1 MSYFQELNSFLRRMY
16 PPFVTALNPVC
27 LRGVVPV
34 FMFHTVAD
42 DRFGEQLGF
51 LAENGYHSLTAD
63 ELLNFLKGSKKVPDG
78 SVVLTFDDGEKSLY
92 TAAFPLL
99 KKFGFRAISFITP
112 SFIKQGKS
120 SGHPGKQWLG
130 WDEIEEMH
138 KSGVIDFQSHTL
150 NHERMFA
157 GKDVIGFYHPGFFA
171 DGLGLDVP
179 TVLSGGNYTK
189 LNQTGAPVYRMGSRM
204 GKELRYFDDESL
216 RKDCV
221 EYVKNHGGNS
231 FFEKK
236 MWEKKLGNYFE
247 SMRKEKENTGYFES
261 LSERSE
267 SILKS
272 LVKSKEILEEKLNKE
287 VNHLA
292 YPWGYGSKLAVSLSM
307 EADYKANFWGPLH
320 GIRINTAGSDSYY
333 IPRLKDDYLFR
344 LPGKGRKSLR
354 KIFEHKFTR
363 RMQSKD
369 IY

>member
-1 MSYFQELNSFLRRMY
+1 MY

-27 LRGVVPV
+27 LSGVVPV
-34 FMFHTVAD
+34 FMFHTVSD
-42 DRFGEQLGF
+42 DRFGKQLGF
-51 LAENGYHSLTAD
+51 LAKNGYHSLRAD

-99 KKFGFRAISFITP
+99 KKFGFRAVSFITP
-112 SFIKQGKS
+112 SFIRERKS
-120 SGHPGKQWLG
+120 SGQPGKQWLG

-138 KSGVIDFQSHTL
+138 KSGVIDFQSHTM
-150 NHERMFA
+150 NHERMFT
-157 GKDVIGFYHPGFFA
+157 GKDAVGFYHPGFFT

-204 GKELRYFDDESL
+204 GEALRYFDDESL

-221 EYVKNHGGNS
+221 EYVKNHGGVS

-236 MWEKKLGNYFE
+236 KREGKLRNYFE
-247 SMRKEKENTGYFES
+247 SMRKEKGNTGYFES
-261 LSERSE
+261 SSEQRKA
-267 SILKS
+267 ILKS
-272 LVKSKEILEEKLNKE
+272 LVESKDIIEERMNKEIA
-287 VNHLA
+287 HLA
-292 YPWGYGSKLAVSLSM
+292 YPWGYGSELAVSLSM
-307 EADYKANFWGPLH
+307 EAGYKTNFWGPLH
-320 GIRINTAGSDSYY
+320 GIRVNAAGGSQYY

-354 KIFEHKFTR
+354 EIFKHKFTR